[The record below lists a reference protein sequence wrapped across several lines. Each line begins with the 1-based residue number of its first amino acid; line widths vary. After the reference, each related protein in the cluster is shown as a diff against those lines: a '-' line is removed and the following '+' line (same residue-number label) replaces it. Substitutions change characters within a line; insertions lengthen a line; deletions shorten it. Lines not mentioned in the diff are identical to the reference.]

1 MSNLIYYLIFAIL
14 TTCLLIW
21 LEKNFSNFEQG
32 TKVVE
37 IDGVQYMVPDFKPRE
52 FDPKSIKSIG
62 SRLTCESLGEILG
75 QKVKYNSTVPGSK
88 SMISGDSLYVDCH
101 EPNTN
106 IMVDYKPMKL
116 YDFNGSDHI
125 NNDVYEFYN
134 RLALDNLKKDKISQ
148 LRYNY
153 IEVPYS
159 VDICEYNNGEK
170 SCEENKPY
178 SLRKSRIK
186 NFLHEKLLEVF

>member
-1 MSNLIYYLIFAIL
+1 MTGSNTWFLI
-14 TTCLLIW
+14 
-21 LEKNFSNFEQG
+21 
-32 TKVVE
+32 
-37 IDGVQYMVPDFKPRE
+37 FKPRE

-62 SRLTCESLGEILG
+62 SRLTCESLEEILG
-75 QKVKYNSTVPGSK
+75 QKIKYNSNVPNSK

-134 RLALDNLKKDKISQ
+134 RLALDSLKKDKISQ
-148 LRYNY
+148 LKYNY
-153 IEVPYS
+153 IEVPYN
-159 VDICEYNNGEK
+159 VDICEYQNGEK
-170 SCEENKPY
+170 ICEENKSY
-178 SLRKSRIK
+178 SYRKSKIK
-186 NFLHEKLLEVF
+186 SFLHDKLLEVF